1 MGEITRIASGGLW
14 EPIFGYSRAV
24 AAGGWVMVAGT
35 TGFDEHGTLA
45 GVGQMY
51 VQARQAITNIATVL
65 ERAGS
70 SLASVV
76 RTRVFVTDI
85 TRLNEVARAHKESF
99 GANPPASTVVEVRR
113 LAHPDMLVEIE
124 ADAFAGPSREEESTS
139 TIARAQ
145 VRAVRSSTRA
155 KPRAAGKRSAKA
167 SAKSSE
173 AAIKSKSTRP
183 RR

>member
-1 MGEITRIASGGLW
+1 MPMGEITRIASGGLW

-51 VQARQAITNIATVL
+51 VQARQAIMNIAMAL

-70 SLASVV
+70 SLGNVV

-124 ADAFAGPSREEESTS
+124 ADAFAGPSREEQSTS
-139 TIARAQ
+139 TLARAQ
-145 VRAVRSSTRA
+145 VRTVRSSTRA
-155 KPRAAGKRSAKA
+155 KPRAVGKRSAKA
-167 SAKSSE
+167 SAKSN
-173 AAIKSKSTRP
+173 AKSTTTRP

>member
-1 MGEITRIASGGLW
+1 MPMGEITRIASGGLW

-24 AAGGWVMVAGT
+24 VAGGWVMVAGT
-35 TGFDEHGTLA
+35 TGFDEHGRLA

-51 VQARQAITNIATVL
+51 VQARQAIANIATAL

-70 SLASVV
+70 NVGNVV

-124 ADAFAGPSREEESTS
+124 ADAFAGPTREEQSTS
-139 TIARAQ
+139 TLARAQ
-145 VRAVRSSTRA
+145 VRTVRSSTRA
-155 KPRAAGKRSAKA
+155 KPRAVRKRSAKA
-167 SAKSSE
+167 NAKSSAKSTT
-173 AAIKSKSTRP
+173 TR
-183 RR
+183 RRR